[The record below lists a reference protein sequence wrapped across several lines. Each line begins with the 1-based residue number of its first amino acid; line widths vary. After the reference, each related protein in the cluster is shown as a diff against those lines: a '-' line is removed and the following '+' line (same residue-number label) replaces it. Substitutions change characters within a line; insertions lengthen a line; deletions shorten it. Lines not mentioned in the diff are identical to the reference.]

1 MSATASTMF
10 DEGRVAQTNAATT
23 GELFDR
29 ELILKYMAAG
39 AFWLV
44 FAPTVGAIVA
54 IKFHYYDFLGHI
66 SWLTWGRPRPEQVPL
81 PWFFRP
87 QFLASPGPASARARD
102 GRCVRWFLHHSDR
115 IDLLHRA

>member
-10 DEGRVAQTNAATT
+10 DDGRAAPTHAATT

-44 FAPTVGAIVA
+44 FAPTVGAIIS
-54 IKFHYYDFLGHI
+54 IKFNYHDFLGHV
-66 SWLTWGRPRPEQVPL
+66 ST
-81 PWFFRP
+81 
-87 QFLASPGPASARARD
+87 
-102 GRCVRWFLHHSDR
+102 
-115 IDLLHRA
+115 